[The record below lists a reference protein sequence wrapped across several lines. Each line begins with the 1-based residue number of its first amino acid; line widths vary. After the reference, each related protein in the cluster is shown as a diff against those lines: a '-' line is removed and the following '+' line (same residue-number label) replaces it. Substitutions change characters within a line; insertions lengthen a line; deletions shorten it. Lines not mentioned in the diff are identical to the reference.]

1 MNVISYE
8 IEIKRSKI
16 FWYDL
21 SDKNNTVFELLS
33 ESFNDEL
40 DLSKDSVKSSID
52 NEWNN
57 IIYSELKAIYNSK
70 NCCGYGTTENLKF
83 FLFEKVNSNTRSKNN
98 ISLEVIAFGKLD
110 ANKILNHSFIKT
122 KNIIKNKKLC
132 CNYIDG
138 AQALIYPFNSQEN
151 DIYSYELKVKAE
163 LISRFNIDGK
173 VYSRWIIMLIGFLLA
188 LVIKNNKSSVIPN
201 EAVSETINSGAV
213 SGTVNTGILD
223 SIIASF
229 IFYLLVELTI
239 FYVIPFFTQQS
250 KKYLKITNLTS
261 FIENGANSKKTGSK
275 SKSFETPNI

>member
-16 FWYDL
+16 FWYDR
-21 SDKNNTVFELLS
+21 SDKNKTVFELLS

-40 DLSKDSVKSSID
+40 DLSKDNVKSSID

-57 IIYSELKAIYNSK
+57 IIHPELKAIYNSK

-122 KNIIKNKKLC
+122 KEIISKKNLC

-188 LVIKNNKSSVIPN
+188 LVLKNSKTSDPTN
-201 EAVSETINSGAV
+201 EAVSGTTNS
-213 SGTVNTGILD
+213 GILD
-223 SIIASF
+223 SILASF

-239 FYVIPFFTQQS
+239 YYIIPFFSQQS
-250 KKYLKITNLTS
+250 KKYLRITNLTS
-261 FIENGANSKKTGSK
+261 FIENGTNSKKTGLESEN
-275 SKSFETPNI
+275 FETPNI